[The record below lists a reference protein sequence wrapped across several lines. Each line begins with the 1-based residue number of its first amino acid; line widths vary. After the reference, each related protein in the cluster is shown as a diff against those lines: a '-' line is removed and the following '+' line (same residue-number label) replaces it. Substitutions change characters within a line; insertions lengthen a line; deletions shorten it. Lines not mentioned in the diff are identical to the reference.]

1 MPDTKAVVAAIC
13 AISAAA
19 SAQDLVF
26 PSPPR
31 PPEQP
36 PSSPALAQPLLPWF
50 RVLGSGLVGFDR
62 RTKDHYGFA
71 FDGLV
76 GVSIP
81 RFLDAGLGAGFER
94 LSTRRGPLTA
104 LWFDVLAERPAAVAG
119 PFFGLGFGA
128 AFVNRSVHPA
138 ARMTAGIEAFP
149 GGPLPLQLGVDLL
162 ATWCSD
168 RTEADCAGT
177 QERTY
182 VAGRIGLRL

>member
-1 MPDTKAVVAAIC
+1 MPDTKADVAAIC
-13 AISAAA
+13 ASSAAA

-26 PSPPR
+26 PSPPP
-31 PPEQP
+31 PPEQQ
-36 PSSPALAQPLLPWF
+36 PSSP
-50 RVLGSGLVGFDR
+50 
-62 RTKDHYGFA
+62 
-71 FDGLV
+71 
-76 GVSIP
+76 
-81 RFLDAGLGAGFER
+81 
-94 LSTRRGPLTA
+94 A

-128 AFVNRSVHPA
+128 AFVNRSIHPA
-138 ARMTAGIEAFP
+138 ARMTAGVEAFP

-177 QERTY
+177 QARTY